1 MKKQLYRIDEA
12 AAIISKSKSSIY
24 NLLDSGDLEGHNV
37 TPGRKGL
44 RITSESIELYV
55 KKYTLSPPI

>member
-12 AAIISKSKSSIY
+12 AEIISKSKSSVY

-37 TPGRKGL
+37 SPGRKGL
-44 RITSESIELYV
+44 RITGESIEFYV
-55 KKYTLSPPI
+55 KKYVLSPPN